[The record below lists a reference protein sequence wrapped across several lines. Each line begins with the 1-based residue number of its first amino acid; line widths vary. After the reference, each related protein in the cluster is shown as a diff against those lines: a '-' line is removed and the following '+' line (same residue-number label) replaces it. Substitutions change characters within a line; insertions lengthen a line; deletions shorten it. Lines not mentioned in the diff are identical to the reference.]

1 MNTMA
6 VEPKKLYNPLI
17 SKILKV
23 DVLTETE
30 KRFEI
35 MLPDKK
41 VLKHKPGQFVEVT

>member
-35 MLPDKK
+35 ML
-41 VLKHKPGQFVEVT
+41 LLHQQENLLLN